1 MSLWYSDRRF
11 LVLLGP
17 SLTNVLCF
25 GFLFSFSVCPETY
38 LVLQP
43 MHVFVLTARERAGAE
58 LIADAFGGC
67 GVCRLPGSACR
78 SSSPCTCSL
87 GLQPGHQQGPQ
98 KGHTC

>member
-1 MSLWYSDRRF
+1 M
-11 LVLLGP
+11 VLRQKVPGLAGSFP
-17 SLTNVLCF
+17 DKCPLFWIS
-25 GFLFSFSVCPETY
+25 FLFLGVPQDLSG
-38 LVLQP
+38 LAA
-43 MHVFVLTARERAGAE
+43 MHVFVLTAGERAGAE